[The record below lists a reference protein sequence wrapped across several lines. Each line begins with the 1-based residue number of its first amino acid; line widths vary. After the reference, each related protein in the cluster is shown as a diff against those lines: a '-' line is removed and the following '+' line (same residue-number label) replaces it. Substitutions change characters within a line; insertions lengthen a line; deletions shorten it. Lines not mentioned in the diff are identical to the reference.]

1 MSGVH
6 ALRALEGPALRSVGE
21 GMAHASA
28 RGRDGAREI
37 AWVYGG
43 SEPPQPGDGAFLVD
57 VPFFDGDG
65 LEDIDDIED
74 VVVALFASVEDMEN
88 EDDDMARA
96 NALALRAKERAVVE
110 AKVAREGMR
119 LEATR
124 SRGRSASKESCSI
137 GTTVEACA
145 SLVETML
152 AHTSIDPKS
161 SLLRGCF
168 LSTFFKTGSSSML
181 TPRRRL
187 LATARCAWR
196 RSAMRSPRGR
206 CTRFSLH
213 LDGRNGIRPKPT
225 VRGNGM
231 APT

>member
-96 NALALRAKERAVVE
+96 NALALRAKERAAAE

-119 LEATR
+119 LEELEARKEKKRRKEKKKLKELKKRASRREWATSGAGFR
-124 SRGRSASKESCSI
+124 
-137 GTTVEACA
+137 V
-145 SLVETML
+145 
-152 AHTSIDPKS
+152 
-161 SLLRGCF
+161 
-168 LSTFFKTGSSSML
+168 
-181 TPRRRL
+181 
-187 LATARCAWR
+187 
-196 RSAMRSPRGR
+196 
-206 CTRFSLH
+206 
-213 LDGRNGIRPKPT
+213 
-225 VRGNGM
+225 
-231 APT
+231 